1 MKRVGFVGAAA
12 VVLVLQG
19 CGGYAC
25 DSSAH
30 PGLIVRVR
38 NASGGAVCDASVTAT
53 DGHYSEVLQAGGT
66 AHDCT
71 YVGALERRGTYTVTA
86 DRRGSTGTVPGVK
99 VRSAKCHVI
108 TAEVTVKLGA

>member
-30 PGLIVRVR
+30 PGLIVRVQ

-66 AHDCT
+66 AQDCM
-71 YVGALERRGTYTVTA
+71 YVGALERRGDDITRAALDAGLSQVA
-86 DRRGSTGTVPGVK
+86 SRLRHDGVAAQ
-99 VRSAKCHVI
+99 AK
-108 TAEVTVKLGA
+108 